1 MSYDPATLTGDALL
15 ALVRC
20 PPERNAGWHAPLVW
34 WTPREQASP
43 SALQTRAAC
52 ERSWGHTYLEGRR
65 EPSLEWSV
73 AEKIPE
79 PPKAERGCSALAKDQ
94 AYELKRAW
102 NKVRRPALGHDVHA
116 LLAPWV
122 TQHATPG
129 VEGAW
134 HPPMAWREI
143 DWQSAAGRIAQP
155 ATDVLPDPRS
165 LAAVHTEL
173 AAECEAPE
181 GWAHRR
187 GCAADVSSVY
197 VCHCWPKMPGYY
209 DLITVERYEAALSTG
224 GAVHRLRYHLWDYKT
239 TSSFD
244 WAKTEEE
251 LREDPQVLLY
261 ALHAMQTFDLHEIEC
276 SWIYLLTDPT
286 KQPKSYVV
294 SVVVT
299 RAEAEAAVLELAESA
314 AEAIDQIRQHKA
326 GRLRVVDLPQ
336 DISACKAYGGC
347 VYHEAKGGPCS
358 AKVSPGK
365 ALVQAAALDAK
376 IKARKS
382 ARKETER
389 SMAESFEEK
398 QAKRA
403 AAKKAAEE
411 AAKAAAAGGEAP
423 AATSGEAIANTPEP
437 AAPAAPATPKPAAA
451 PKAKPVTV
459 PTEGVHATVDGFAFA
474 VPAGSALAKALAKAA
489 KGLQAAAAAFEGE

>member
-1 MSYDPATLTGDALL
+1 LTPDPTILTGEALL
-15 ALVRC
+15 ELVKC
-20 PPERNAGWHAPLVW
+20 PPKRNAGWHAPLVW
-34 WTPREQASP
+34 WTPREQTSP

-52 ERSWGHTYLEGRR
+52 QRSWGHTYLEGRR

-73 AEKIPE
+73 AERIPE
-79 PPKAERGCSALAKDQ
+79 PAKAERGCSALAKDE
-94 AYELKRAW
+94 AAALKRAW
-102 NKVRRPALGHDVHA
+102 NKVRRPALGHEAHA
-116 LLAPWV
+116 LLAAWV

-143 DWQSAAGRIAQP
+143 DWHSAAGRVAQP
-155 ATDVLPDPRS
+155 ATGVLPDPRT

-173 AAECEAPE
+173 AAECEAPIDWIP
-181 GWAHRR
+181 GRD
-187 GCAADVSSVY
+187 GP
-197 VCHCWPKMPGYY
+197 WPKMPGYY
-209 DLITVERYEAALSTG
+209 DLVTVERVALPLSTG
-224 GAVHRLRYHLWDYKT
+224 AHSHRLRYRLWDYKT

-261 ALHAMQTFDLHEIEC
+261 ALHAMQTFDLQEIEC

-294 SVVVT
+294 SVTVT
-299 RAEAEAAVLELAESA
+299 RAEAEAAVLELAHSA
-314 AEAIDQIRQHKA
+314 AEAIDQIRQFKA

-347 VYHEAKGGPCS
+347 VYHESKGGPCA
-358 AKVSPGK
+358 AKVSPGL
-365 ALVQAAALDAK
+365 ALRQAAALDEK

-389 SMAESFEEK
+389 SMAETFEEK

-403 AAKKAAEE
+403 AAKAAEA
-411 AAKAAAAGGEAP
+411 AAKAAAAGGASEPVTAEEQAP
-423 AATSGEAIANTPEP
+423 ASVEE
-437 AAPAAPATPKPAAA
+437 KPIQTTVA

-474 VPAGSALAKALAKAA
+474 VPAGSALAKALSKAA